1 MTKFNNNQ
9 SDNLFS
15 QVFGVA
21 KKLSSTG
28 LNILQQS
35 QIGEVSKLVEPLS
48 NGKTV
53 EGSARNKVRLK
64 WSSMKAHNKCYV
76 NIYLKLLVRYL
87 DAILERSMVSL
98 HLFHLTG
105 MKNIKLFI

>member
-1 MTKFNNNQ
+1 M
-9 SDNLFS
+9 
-15 QVFGVA
+15 A

-53 EGSARNKVRLK
+53 EGSARNKSPFEVEQ
-64 WSSMKAHNKCYV
+64 Y
-76 NIYLKLLVRYL
+76 
-87 DAILERSMVSL
+87 E
-98 HLFHLTG
+98 
-105 MKNIKLFI
+105 